1 MRDLADKYGKAV
13 QEESELTKRELVVKA
28 AGRTD
33 VRRGYRKT
41 PNDLMAKNITQ
52 QLGAMLDTVCF

>member
-1 MRDLADKYGKAV
+1 M
-13 QEESELTKRELVVKA
+13 QEEAELTKRELVVKA

-33 VRRGYRKT
+33 AKKRLSE
-41 PNDLMAKNITQ
+41 NASDLMAKNITQ